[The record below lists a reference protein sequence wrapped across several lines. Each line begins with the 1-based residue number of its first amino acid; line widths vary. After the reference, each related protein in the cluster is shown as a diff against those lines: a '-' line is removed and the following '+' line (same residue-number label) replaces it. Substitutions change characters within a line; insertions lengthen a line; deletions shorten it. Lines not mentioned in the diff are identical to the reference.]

1 MNILALLLITA
12 SLIHGN
18 IEKDDNFDY
27 FELTLIYPTSVCRTQ
42 ETINDFC
49 KVPVDAVP
57 WTIHGLWPNRNDGS
71 FPQFCGGE
79 TKKFVLSKL
88 VPIEEKLERNWPN
101 LLVTQSVSSLWK
113 HEWTKHGTCAEIVEE
128 VNDEIKYFNKS
139 LALHE
144 QFDIFGYQTF

>member
-1 MNILALLLITA
+1 MLSPGQFMALIKKNN
-12 SLIHGN
+12 SLRLRSRYLNYKAG
-18 IEKDDNFDY
+18 FQV
-27 FELTLIYPTSVCRTQ
+27 FVVLR
-42 ETINDFC
+42 
-49 KVPVDAVP
+49 
-57 WTIHGLWPNRNDGS
+57 PNRNDGS

-144 QFDIFGYQTF
+144 QFDIFG